1 MRNIKS
7 FYFLLLESHVSVGI
21 PSFNYLQNCY
31 KGSESLPYLQP
42 NELGYQTFIDTGRRH
57 KTPGSVPVSDLLCLF
72 PLSHKFQETGTEVS
86 TAALSGLVL

>member
-1 MRNIKS
+1 MLRPDLGKQVPEPS
-7 FYFLLLESHVSVGI
+7 AASVGC
-21 PSFNYLQNCY
+21 SVVQNCY

>member
-7 FYFLLLESHVSVGI
+7 FYFLLLESHVSIGI

-42 NELGYQTFIDTGRRH
+42 NELGYHTFIDTGRRQ
-57 KTPGSVPVSDLLCLF
+57 KTPGSVPASDLLCLS